1 VYVDF
6 DDTLI
11 IHNKLCLPLVH
22 FLYQCVNE
30 GIPCYLISRHDGD
43 LHEKLK
49 RWRIESLFDEVIH
62 LRQEEENPALL
73 SMQTPYLLMIASVNV
88 MKYIARWALI
98 HLMSA
103 CWICFLRSD
112 HEENVVFIHLESLNQ
127 AIYSHRQWF
136 PCLNSIAPHSL
147 RFNNLFSAT
156 SSFMA
161 VSDLLHGDDD
171 VLEHNVNFEVGLSIK
186 RKAPSMFDQLR
197 KAGYRTAGLGF
208 RRIGQAL
215 I

>member
-1 VYVDF
+1 MWILTIRSLF
-6 DDTLI
+6 I
-11 IHNKLCLPLVH
+11 IS
-22 FLYQCVNE
+22 FAYRWFIFYISVNE

-147 RFNNLFSAT
+147 RFNNFISQQHRHSWRLAIYY
-156 SSFMA
+156 MA
-161 VSDLLHGDDD
+161 MMMCW
-171 VLEHNVNFEVGLSIK
+171 SIMLIS
-186 RKAPSMFDQLR
+186 R
-197 KAGYRTAGLGF
+197 LG
-208 RRIGQAL
+208 
-215 I
+215 